1 MRTRLGRTL
10 AGCLGLVLL
19 LSGCAK
25 SSYQY
30 DWSIFFNSI
39 FRPDGF
45 ILAGVW
51 LTLSIS
57 VISQVIG
64 IVLGIFGALGRTA
77 RLLPARWR
85 ANLYVWFFRGTPL
98 LVQITFFF
106 FGLSVTKIY
115 TWPPINLFGLTIP
128 GEIQAGIFAL
138 GVNEGAYMSEIVRAG
153 ILSIDPGQL
162 EAAKSLGMT
171 YARAMRRIVLPQAAR
186 VIVPPLGNE
195 FNNMLKTTSP
205 IVVEASDVHK
215 WFGHNEVLK
224 GISLTVKRQEVLVVI
239 GPSGSGKTTFIRCVN
254 HLEKIQQGRIKVNG
268 QLIGYREDA
277 NGKLVED
284 REKNIAMQRRDIGMV
299 FQRFNLFPHKT
310 ALENVTEAPC
320 QVRGIREDE
329 AKTIGMGLLSR
340 VGLAHKSDAFPA
352 QLSGGQQQRV
362 AIARALAMK
371 PALMLF
377 DEPTSALDPEMIGE
391 VLEVMK
397 ELAREGMT
405 MIVVSHE
412 MGFAREVADRV
423 VMMDDG
429 QIIEDGTPEHFFTNP
444 QHERTKTFLSKIL

>member
-1 MRTRLGRTL
+1 VAFVIAPMRTRLGRTL

-64 IVLGIFGALGRTA
+64 IVLGIFGALGKTA
-77 RLLPARWR
+77 RLLPARWL

-195 FNNMLKTTSP
+195 FNNMLKTTS
-205 IVVEASDVHK
+205 
-215 WFGHNEVLK
+215 L
-224 GISLTVKRQEVLVVI
+224 LVILGNV
-239 GPSGSGKTTFIRCVN
+239 PELYVTFSRKNGSGPTSFHPFELFLAAAVWYLLLTTIWSIIQAFIERR
-254 HLEKIQQGRIKVNG
+254 LGRG
-268 QLIGYREDA
+268 
-277 NGKLVED
+277 
-284 REKNIAMQRRDIGMV
+284 
-299 FQRFNLFPHKT
+299 T
-310 ALENVTEAPC
+310 AGERPAS
-320 QVRGIREDE
+320 IRERVFGLTRPD
-329 AKTIGMGLLSR
+329 ARTIGTIT
-340 VGLAHKSDAFPA
+340 
-352 QLSGGQQQRV
+352 GGR
-362 AIARALAMK
+362 
-371 PALMLF
+371 
-377 DEPTSALDPEMIGE
+377 
-391 VLEVMK
+391 
-397 ELAREGMT
+397 
-405 MIVVSHE
+405 
-412 MGFAREVADRV
+412 
-423 VMMDDG
+423 
-429 QIIEDGTPEHFFTNP
+429 
-444 QHERTKTFLSKIL
+444 